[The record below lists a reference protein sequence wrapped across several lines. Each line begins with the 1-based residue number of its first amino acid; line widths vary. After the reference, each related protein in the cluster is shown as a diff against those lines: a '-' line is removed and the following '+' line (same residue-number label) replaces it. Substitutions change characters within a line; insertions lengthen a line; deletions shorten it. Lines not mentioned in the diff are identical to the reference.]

1 LKKVLL
7 TGSTGF
13 VGSKVLKA
21 LADQDVEIHLV
32 VRKGKEDK
40 IPSQSNITSVISAP
54 DLFAEKVDWWSHH
67 CRGVDVIIHAAW
79 YAEPGKYLQSS
90 LNADCLSGSIEL
102 CKGAAAAGVKRFVGI
117 GTCFEYDM
125 TQGILS
131 INTPIKPISPY
142 AAAKAA
148 LSIFLNQWL
157 KSVDVEFCWCR
168 LFYLYGDGEDPRRL
182 VPYIR
187 SQLIK
192 GEFAELTSGDQIRD
206 YLDVSIAGR
215 LIAKIATSE
224 LTGNVNICSG
234 QPVTV
239 RQLAE
244 KVANEVGRP
253 DLLRFGARKENL
265 VDPPYVLGV
274 PNFNKSLLN

>member
-1 LKKVLL
+1 ML

>member
-1 LKKVLL
+1 MKKVLL